1 MQWITQFLD
10 SLDAFLWGVPAILII
25 LVLGVY
31 LTVKSKAMQV
41 RLFPTIVSHFAR
53 LMGTREKDARGI
65 HPLKAFFASIGGA
78 IGIGNIIVIC
88 VAIQIGGPGALFWV
102 WVTGFFGMMLKY
114 AEVFLGMRYRTPNSK
129 GGYDGGPMYFLQ
141 KAFPKARWIA
151 IFVCV
156 LLCVYGVEILMFS
169 EMTAVIS
176 HNWHI
181 PRYIVIPVLLAL
193 VLGSA
198 LGGVRLVG
206 EICSALI
213 PLFVVIF
220 VAMAGWVLILNAAEI
235 PALIAT
241 IVKSAFTGHA
251 AVGGF
256 AGSTVWVAMWQGAAR
271 GCYSGDVG
279 IGYASVIHSES
290 STARPQ
296 TQAGLAI
303 FGIFLDTF
311 VVCTMSMLLIL
322 VTGAWTLPIDPG
334 LLVQTALSHY
344 FPYMQFFMPFLIL
357 LLGYSTMATIFVVG
371 LKAAHFIS
379 PKYGRK
385 IYWVYAVVA
394 LLAFASVEPTT
405 ALLVMSLS
413 GALLLIVN
421 LTGIFLLRRELR
433 YNL

>member
-1 MQWITQFLD
+1 MQNFIYLFEWV
-10 SLDAFLWGVPAILII
+10 DAFLWGVPAILII
-25 LVLGVY
+25 VALGLY
-31 LTVKSKAMQV
+31 LTIRSRAVQV
-41 RLFPTIVSHFAR
+41 RRFPAIVRHFCA
-53 LMGTREKDARGI
+53 LVGTREKDERGI

-78 IGIGNIIVIC
+78 IGIGNVIVIC

-114 AEVFLGMRYRTPNSK
+114 AEVFLGMRFRVPNEK

-141 KAFPKARWIA
+141 KAFPKGRWLA
-151 IFVCV
+151 LLVCF
-156 LLCVYGVEILMFS
+156 LLCIYGVEILMFS
-169 EMTAVIS
+169 EMTSVIS

-181 PRYIVIPVLLAL
+181 PKWVVIPVLLVM

-198 LGGVRLVG
+198 AGGIRLVG

-220 VAMAGWVLILNAAEI
+220 VGMAGWVLIVNAGQV
-235 PALIAT
+235 PDLIAT
-241 IVKSAFTGHA
+241 IFKSAFTGHA

-290 STARPQ
+290 STLRPQ
-296 TQAGLAI
+296 LQAGLAI

-311 VVCTMSMLLIL
+311 VICTMSMLLIL

-334 LLVQTALSHY
+334 MLVQTALSHY
-344 FPYMQFFMPFLIL
+344 FPYMRFFMPFLIL
-357 LLGYSTMATIFVVG
+357 LLGYSTMATIFCVG
-371 LKAAHFIS
+371 LKAADFIS

-385 IYWVYAVVA
+385 VYWVYAVVA
-394 LLAFASVEPTT
+394 LLAFASVDPST
-405 ALLVMSLS
+405 ALLVMSLA
-413 GALLLIVN
+413 GVCLLIVN
-421 LTGIFLLRRELR
+421 LTGIFFLRRELR
-433 YNL
+433 FDL